1 MKVSAKMRKNALVPI
16 RDRQYIICKFNN
28 QGDLPKMKAF
38 ATENLRNLAVIGHGD
53 SGKTQL
59 VSSMLYV
66 AGMPGRWGKVDEG
79 TTITDYDEDS
89 IERKVSLNNNFAHL
103 EYGDTKIN
111 FIDTPGYA
119 AFVSHA
125 RPALRVADCALV
137 VVDGVHGIEV
147 QTEKTWQ
154 YANEFMLPR
163 FMVINKLDK
172 EHADFGHAIET
183 ATSSFARSIVPF
195 TLPIGKEGDF
205 KGVVDVVHQKA
216 YSFDERGKAT
226 EIPMP
231 EEGRDIFE
239 RTRERL
245 IEIVAESDDELMEK
259 YFSDGTLPEED
270 IYPNLA
276 KAIASSKLCPVYAA
290 SSTTLVGLQ
299 ILLEHIIEFAP
310 NPATHEMEYGFADS
324 DMSGDRI
331 SRRYSNDEP
340 FSAYVFRTIADPFA
354 GRINVMKVVSGKISS
369 EATVHNSTRDAAE
382 RLGALHVIAGK
393 NLEKIPEAA
402 TGDIV
407 AVVKL
412 RETQTGDT
420 LCDKAKPI
428 CFPKVEY
435 PEAAI
440 AFAIEPKSRAD
451 EEKISTAL
459 HKILEEDPSLHFD
472 RDPQTKEFILSGSGQ
487 LHIET
492 VVDKLHKRYHVEVAL
507 HPPKVPYKETIT
519 MPAEVQGRHK
529 KQSGGRGQFG
539 DCKVIF
545 EPLDRGAGFEWVDKI
560 FGGAIPQNF
569 RPAVEK
575 GIIEAAQGGCVAG
588 YPLVDFR
595 VTLIDGS
602 YHTVDSDEH
611 SFKAAGRKAFRA
623 AMEKAKPTL
632 LEPIMDVEVFT
643 PQEVAGDIM
652 GDLNSRRGRVAGM
665 EMRGKQQVIKAK
677 VPLSEM
683 LDYQSKLNSVTQARG
698 SYHMQ
703 FSHYDP
709 LPGNL
714 MKKVVDEAVAAG
726 RVRPHDDDE

>member
-1 MKVSAKMRKNALVPI
+1 
-16 RDRQYIICKFNN
+16 
-28 QGDLPKMKAF
+28 MKAF
-38 ATENLRNLAVIGHGD
+38 TTEQLRNLAVIGHGD
-53 SGKTQL
+53 AGKTQL
-59 VSSMLYV
+59 TASLAYVSG
-66 AGMPGRWGKVDEG
+66 ATPRWGKVDEG
-79 TTITDYDEDS
+79 TTVTDYDEDS

-103 EYGDTKIN
+103 EYKDTKIN
-111 FIDTPGYA
+111 LIDTPGYA

-154 YANEFMLPR
+154 YANEFLLPR
-163 FMVINKLDK
+163 FMVINKMEK
-172 EHADFGHAIET
+172 EHADFGHALET
-183 ATSSFARSIVPF
+183 ASSSFARSIVPF
-195 TLPIGKEGDF
+195 TLPIGKEGSF
-205 KGVVDVVHQKA
+205 RGVVDVVHQKA
-216 YSFDERGKAT
+216 YEFDENGKAKS
-226 EIPMP
+226 IPIP
-231 EEGRDIFE
+231 SEGKDIFD

-245 IEIVAESDDELMEK
+245 IEIVAESDDALMEK
-259 YFSDGTLPEED
+259 YFNDGTLPEED

-276 KAIASSKLCPVYAA
+276 KAIAASKLCPVYAVSA
-290 SSTTLVGLQ
+290 TNLVGLQ
-299 ILLEHIIEFAP
+299 ILLDHIVEFAP
-310 NPATHEMEYGFADS
+310 NPATHESEYGYADS
-324 DMSGDRI
+324 DMSGDRVT
-331 SRRYSNDEP
+331 RKYSNDEP

-354 GRINVMKVVSGKISS
+354 GRINVMKVVSGKVSS
-369 EATVHNSTRDAAE
+369 DATVHNSSRDTAE
-382 RLGALHVIAGK
+382 RLGALHVINGK
-393 NLEKIPEAA
+393 TLDKVNEAQ
-402 TGDIV
+402 TGDII

-412 RETQTGDT
+412 KETQTGDT

-428 CFPKVEY
+428 VFPKVEY

-451 EEKISTAL
+451 EDKISVAL

-492 VVDKLHKRYHVEVAL
+492 VVAKLNSRYHVEVTL

-519 MPAEVQGRHK
+519 QQIEVQGRHK

-539 DCKVIF
+539 DCKVVF

-560 FGGAIPQNF
+560 FGGSIPQNF

-575 GIIEAAQGGCVAG
+575 GILEAAQTGYVAG
-588 YPLVDFR
+588 YPMVDFR
-595 VTLIDGS
+595 VTLVDGS

-611 SFKAAGRKAFRA
+611 SFRAAGRKAYRA

-643 PQEVAGDIM
+643 PQEVSGDIM

-665 EMRGKQQVIKAK
+665 DMRGKHQVIKAK

-709 LPGNL
+709 LPHNL
-714 MKKVVDEAVAAG
+714 AQKVIDEAVAAG

>member
-1 MKVSAKMRKNALVPI
+1 MKS
-16 RDRQYIICKFNN
+16 
-28 QGDLPKMKAF
+28 F
-38 ATENLRNLAVIGHGD
+38 ATENIRNLAVIGHGD
-53 SGKTQL
+53 AGKTQL
-59 VSSMLYV
+59 VSSLLHV
-66 AGMPGRWGKVDEG
+66 AGTSHRWGKVDEG
-79 TTITDYDEDS
+79 TTITDYEEDS
-89 IERKVSLNNNFAHL
+89 IERKVSLNNNFAHS
-103 EYGDTKIN
+103 EYKDTKIN
-111 FIDTPGYA
+111 LIDTPGYA

-137 VVDGVHGIEV
+137 IVDGVHGIEV

-154 YANEFMLPR
+154 YANEFLLPR
-163 FMVINKLDK
+163 FMVINKIDK
-172 EHADFGHAIET
+172 EHADFGHALET

-216 YSFDERGKAT
+216 YEFDEHGKAK

-231 EEGRDIFE
+231 EEGRDVFE

-245 IEIVAESDDELMEK
+245 IEIVAESDDALMEK
-259 YFSDGTLPEED
+259 YFADGTLPEED
-270 IYPNLA
+270 VYPNLA
-276 KAIASSKLCPVYAA
+276 KAIAASKLCPVYAV
-290 SSTTLVGLQ
+290 SSLTLVGLQ
-299 ILLEHIIEFAP
+299 ILLDHIVEFAP
-310 NPATHEMEYGFADS
+310 NPAVHEAEYGFKDN
-324 DMSGDRI
+324 DMEGDRI
-331 SRRYSNDEP
+331 SRKYSNDEP

-354 GRINVMKVVSGKISS
+354 GRINVFKVISGKVVSD
-369 EATVHNSTRDAAE
+369 ATVFNSTRDTAE
-382 RLGALHVIAGK
+382 RLGALHLISGK
-393 NLEKIPEAA
+393 TLDKVNEAS
-402 TGDIV
+402 TGDII

-412 RETQTGDT
+412 KDTQTGDT
-420 LCDKAKPI
+420 LTDKAKPI
-428 CFPKVEY
+428 VYPKVEY

-451 EEKISTAL
+451 EDKISAAL
-459 HKILEEDPSLHFD
+459 HRILEEDPSLHFD

-492 VVDKLHKRYHVEVAL
+492 VVAKLNNRFHVEVTL

-519 MPAEVQGRHK
+519 QQVEVQGRHK

-575 GIIEAAQGGCVAG
+575 GIVEAAQSGAVAG
-588 YPLVDFR
+588 YPLVDFK

-623 AMEKAKPTL
+623 AMEKARPTL

-643 PQEVAGDIM
+643 PQEVSGDIM
-652 GDLNSRRGRVAGM
+652 GDLNSRRGRVSGM
-665 EMRGKQQVIKAK
+665 DMRGKQQVIKAK

-709 LPGNL
+709 LPHNL
-714 MKKVVDEAVAAG
+714 ADKVIADAVAAG
-726 RVRPHDDDE
+726 RVRAHDEDE

>member
-1 MKVSAKMRKNALVPI
+1 
-16 RDRQYIICKFNN
+16 
-28 QGDLPKMKAF
+28 MKAF
-38 ATENLRNLAVIGHGD
+38 TTEHLRNMAVIGHGD
-53 SGKTQL
+53 AGKTQL
-59 VSSMLYV
+59 TASLAYV
-66 AGMPGRWGKVDEG
+66 AGSTPRWGKVDEG
-79 TTITDYDEDS
+79 TTITDFDEDS

-103 EYGDTKIN
+103 EYGDSKIN
-111 FIDTPGYA
+111 LIDTPGYA
-119 AFVSHA
+119 AFVAHA

-154 YANEFMLPR
+154 YANEFLLPR
-163 FMVINKLDK
+163 FMVINKIDK
-172 EHADFGHAIET
+172 EHADFGHALET

-195 TLPIGKEGDF
+195 TLPLGKEGDF

-216 YSFDERGKAT
+216 YEFDSNGKAK
-226 EIPMP
+226 EIPIP
-231 EEGRDIFE
+231 ETGRDVFD

-245 IEIVAESDDELMEK
+245 IEIVAESDDALMEK
-259 YFSDGTLPEED
+259 YFNDGTLPEED

-276 KAIASSKLCPVYAA
+276 KAIAASKLCPVYAVSA
-290 SSTTLVGLQ
+290 NTLVGLQ
-299 ILLEHIIEFAP
+299 ILLDHIVEFAP
-310 NPATHEMEYGFADS
+310 NPATHEAEYGFTNPE
-324 DMSGDRI
+324 MVGDRV
-331 SRRYSNDEP
+331 SRKYSNDEP

-354 GRINVMKVVSGKISS
+354 GRINVMKIVSGKI
-369 EATVHNSTRDAAE
+369 AADAAVFNSTRDTTE
-382 RLGALHVIAGK
+382 RLGALHVINGK
-393 NLEKIPEAA
+393 TLDKVNEAQ
-402 TGDIV
+402 TGDII

-412 RETQTGDT
+412 KDTQTGDT
-420 LCDKAKPI
+420 LCDKSNAI
-428 CFPKVEY
+428 VYPKVEY

-451 EEKISTAL
+451 EEKISVAL

-472 RDPQTKEFILSGSGQ
+472 RDAQTKEFILSGSGQ

-492 VVDKLHKRYHVEVAL
+492 VVDKLNNRYHVEVAL

-519 MPAEVQGRHK
+519 SQVEVQGRHK

-539 DCKVIF
+539 DCKCIF
-545 EPLDRGAGFEWVDKI
+545 EPLERGQGFEWVDKI

-575 GIIEAAQGGCVAG
+575 GILEAAQTGYVAG
-588 YPLVDFR
+588 YPMVDFR

-611 SFKAAGRKAFRA
+611 SFKAAGRKAYRA

-643 PQEVAGDIM
+643 PQEVSGDIM
-652 GDLNSRRGRVAGM
+652 GDLNSRRGRVGGM
-665 EMRGKQQVIKAK
+665 DMRGKQQVIKAK

-709 LPGNL
+709 LPHNL
-714 MKKVVDEAVAAG
+714 AQKVIDEAVAAG
-726 RVRPHDDDE
+726 RVRAHDDED